1 MNTEKNEISS
11 TTSPNGEI
19 VQITT
24 KKDINENNL
33 FQINRKMRWFIFSIL
48 LLCLGNLDQGAI
60 SASTTEIKNYFNMSD
75 RELGSFGGISF
86 LGTTLGGIF
95 SLSII
100 NNFNRKYMIM
110 ILLILN
116 TLSIFIPTMITS
128 KKLLMFCRIL
138 SGFAQSF
145 TSIYL
150 PVWVDQFGISNKKSI
165 MMSLISLPSALGYL
179 VGNIFAVLTSWQTTF
194 NIGIFINFFLFICFY
209 SFDNLY
215 FLKTIIPKKITN
227 PDENNNNT
235 FNEFDDISLFEDAS
249 GISSTFNNL
258 SVWNHA
264 KKCFKSKLF
273 RMSNLG
279 LICLLFILSGLQFW
293 INDFLENTVKIIDK
307 NERLIYFIII
317 ILITMLGAPITGGFI
332 MQKIGGYESK
342 NGILLP
348 FYCCIISL
356 IFSNLLI
363 ISINK
368 YCVATFICGYL
379 FSGCIMIASLNG
391 IIMSSIPKE
400 YTGSASAISNLSYNI
415 LGRLN
420 GPNFYGLLRSFYGKY
435 SRIPMILLLD
445 VKFVTLIC
453 LYLCFKYK
461 RAQ

>member
-1 MNTEKNEISS
+1 MKIKKDETKTSS
-11 TTSPNGEI
+11 TQNGEN

-24 KKDINENNL
+24 QKDLNENTI
-33 FQINRKMRWFIFSIL
+33 FQISRKMRWFIFCIL

-60 SASTTEIKNYFNMSD
+60 SASTTEIKKYFKMSD
-75 RELGSFGGISF
+75 RELGSFGGIAF

-100 NNFNRKYMIM
+100 NKFNRKYMIM

-116 TLSIFIPTMITS
+116 TLSIFIPTIITS
-128 KKLLMFCRIL
+128 KNLLMFCRIL

-179 VGNIFAVLTSWQTTF
+179 VGNIFAVLTSWKTTF

-209 SFDNLY
+209 SSNNLY
-215 FLKTIIPKKITN
+215 FSKTVIPKKITN
-227 PDENNNNT
+227 PDENNNTLND
-235 FNEFDDISLFEDAS
+235 FDDVSLFEDAS
-249 GISSTFNNL
+249 SINSTFNNL
-258 SVWNHA
+258 SVWSHA
-264 KKCFKSKLF
+264 KKCFKSKIF
-273 RMSNLG
+273 RLSNLG

-293 INDFLENTVKIIDK
+293 INDFLENTVKIPDK

-317 ILITMLGAPITGGFI
+317 ILITMLGAPVTGGFI

-368 YCVATFICGYL
+368 YCVAIFICGYL
-379 FSGCIMIASLNG
+379 FTGCIMIASLNG

-400 YTGSASAISNLSYNI
+400 YAGSASAISNLSYNI

-420 GPNFYGLLRSFYGKY
+420 GPNFYGILRSFYGNT

-453 LYLCFKYK
+453 LYFCYKYK

>member
-1 MNTEKNEISS
+1 
-11 TTSPNGEI
+11 
-19 VQITT
+19 
-24 KKDINENNL
+24 
-33 FQINRKMRWFIFSIL
+33 
-48 LLCLGNLDQGAI
+48 
-60 SASTTEIKNYFNMSD
+60 
-75 RELGSFGGISF
+75 
-86 LGTTLGGIF
+86 
-95 SLSII
+95 
-100 NNFNRKYMIM
+100 
-110 ILLILN
+110 
-116 TLSIFIPTMITS
+116 
-128 KKLLMFCRIL
+128 MFCRIL

-194 NIGIFINFFLFICFY
+194 NIGIFMNFFLFICFY

-293 INDFLENTVKIIDK
+293 INDFLENTVKIPDK

-317 ILITMLGAPITGGFI
+317 ILITMLGAPVTGGFI

-348 FYCCIISL
+348 FYCCTISL

-368 YCVATFICGYL
+368 YCVAIFICGYL
-379 FSGCIMIASLNG
+379 FTGCIMIASLNG

-400 YTGSASAISNLSYNI
+400 YAGSASAISNLSYNI

-420 GPNFYGLLRSFYGKY
+420 GPNFYGILRSFYGNT

-453 LYLCFKYK
+453 LYFCYKYK